1 MVSIDRQTLITQI
14 CGASGVE
21 GEKLEEMRKQLSLM
35 SEHQLLFVLR
45 GINKNESI
53 GLEVEK
59 ADARTPKVT
68 REIQKLTD
76 EQVKDFSIETI
87 EANIIA
93 AEKIVDAQDLGIVSK
108 RFDKLKKQDVLG
120 NQDIS
125 TDNVKEVIANQK
137 AGVQN
142 LKYAKD
148 GALSKRDYY
157 LQNKDRLKQM
167 ILRRLYTIDSKS
179 GDNFIDR
186 NKGNYTKEEF
196 AEFLEKYIN
205 TTIDKIESLD
215 SIKGMQH
222 SLVMAD
228 QAGET
233 EFLNKLLQNAN
244 KNKSK
249 LKSPALEG
257 QGVKIKSN
265 NIPPEFNS
273 DEAISF
279 EEVYKYERGTE
290 YSKETVER
298 HKQANDE
305 MNFIT
310 GAFNSLQKYSLSVDK
325 LLNDY
330 KEAKKVY
337 TDSEGISHGGEE
349 PSAQT
354 RKNQVIEFFNSYYNL
369 KDDKGKSDLKKLINQ
384 SKLPIELTE
393 KEDGSYDINLS
404 GYSND
409 VQKNRALNSLLR
421 IGKQNQKELFEKLL
435 NGKTL
440 EQYQSNYELTFAAAM
455 GSDNAEELSQSMK
468 EDNMSAIQ
476 RYAGNTATTGMALM
490 VAGGILTAI
499 PVTTPLGMTLMGI
512 GQVGALG
519 GMTARNV
526 LGFADAYTRDNVSSE
541 EIKELSKDL
550 AMDVGGFI
558 IGGAA
563 GKKGLQYGGKII
575 AQGGNK
581 TAGFIVEK
589 GTDFTLSLAGDLAM
603 MGVLQS
609 SDTSEGLL
617 QGNLMGMV
625 VSTVTGISSAKYADM
640 KSKTHKPA
648 ADLQGKAPEIKP
660 EQTQQPKET
669 LNNKPQLNEEVVAPF
684 AERVLDEPQIG
695 DIVIPDKSKIEIQ
708 NGVFDKNGDFVPDG
722 TFTRTSKQ
730 PFAKSKTLKAT
741 PWGNTEIAENYK
753 DLGKQILHTTKLPP
767 NEVKNQLGIIKSLIE
782 ENPELKISDVSEMI
796 IDMQSLNDNHIK
808 DFLNIYNGM
817 TNVKNFANF
826 KENLRY
832 LAKTA
837 NEMTIDTG
845 EGYIYS
851 RLKDR
856 RMEYLTEH
864 LANIQPEEFKKN
876 LDYFKSLD
884 SKLQNG
890 VTQYDYNI
898 LFKVHD
904 DKYFERLDVAKDYNK
919 YLAKKRLFNNQLSY
933 NTHMIANYSEEGFA
947 IFKDN
952 INLAKELY
960 EKGVMHEDFMNN
972 IVFSDNDACKKMYER
987 LKTELPEE
995 KINRA
1000 VWNLMTNRF
1009 AGYTRAQNTTIEMLK
1024 HMDNDMIK
1032 QITGN
1037 DNRYRLFDYIG
1048 ELDEAGSKNLILKTQ
1063 ILEKMPQL
1071 GQYQKKAEYF
1081 TIESFLRD
1089 CKVENPEKVLE
1100 FINIAEPAYL
1110 SRIQNGNYNY
1120 EPPYDFNKIFNKGN
1134 LDIMIENAKLHKK
1147 LPQEFRDYLNSEQ
1160 SMANQNVY
1168 NRNNESQFNYT
1179 SAPEEF
1185 AQRIETI
1192 KKYNEKLPKT
1202 VTERIYNGSLTV
1214 KDEVLD
1220 VLSTFDPQISNRL
1233 VGYKK
1238 AEILDKADTETLEK
1252 FARIIHN
1259 NKKFTDDELYNYIAG
1274 INDNFINM
1282 LKNMT
1287 TEELDALPI
1296 CTLSN
1301 LGQSGEYQIKA
1312 TKEAI
1317 SLIPERIR
1325 KIIKEDSRNL
1335 YTNLNCNSKNE
1346 IYLELIKDINKLS
1359 DEDLKSIGSM
1369 SLVKYLNQGFAPK
1382 CFNEKNIKIWR
1393 NVSQD
1398 IKDKLQENAFYLLTS
1413 EKELDIDLLN
1423 KRVENLKKHDVF
1435 NSVSGSV
1442 LCDVIRNMS
1451 EETEAMLNKI
1461 ISDPSFDK
1469 NNTDYLIVNLTKINR
1484 GVFEIDFIDKLI
1496 NNPKLDINE
1505 IPKILSSL
1513 SQVKEIS
1520 DEQQEFALYLKHR
1533 DDVDN
1538 KIINSL
1544 LSQINIKE
1552 INDGIA
1558 ISSPLNKRLQDFAKE
1573 LLDNP
1578 NIKNEDISYVLS
1590 ILKNTETFD
1599 ANKDLSLKIINSKK
1613 VDINEIYDNGGFLDE
1628 RKDFTRYLLNED
1640 SLNDQQIYSI
1650 LNNTRNHFKE
1660 TTDKIQQML
1669 QELIAD
1675 KSYGS
1680 DNNLVNFTEVISVNE
1695 QTAEIQI
1702 SLIKDLCHEK
1712 DFPKDR
1718 IPEIANAANAKNSDF
1733 ARELCNDKDFP
1744 KTAIAGIVCEV
1755 NSKNIDFVREL
1766 CNDKDFPKNDISYV
1780 AAYLNDSKNDNDFIT
1795 DLYRSKDFP
1804 KKQLKNITDYLT
1816 KNKNNYDN
1824 FKSLIATPELKEWTL
1839 KNLSNEQEIEAL
1851 HGLSRT
1857 QKKLYSEA
1865 EIANIKKETAA
1876 PVSKPKPKA
1885 IEEAKPAE
1893 IAKAEETLVNL
1904 GVHPKMAPNFVKMC
1918 QQNGIVD
1925 KVKLDAVCA
1934 LAQSGV
1940 QVNEIKNIFNL
1951 ATGNALSSLNGQ
1963 FRPDM
1968 IKDIVTYKQSGID
1981 DVKFAANLAAAK
1993 NMSLIELKG
2002 RINTKVRE
2010 DMVNRINNLPDDIK
2024 ENLKSKGTDLDA
2036 IAEKAVA
2043 EPKAGKI
2050 KQADVTPIHLRS
2062 LDSIVGVEKLILNKY
2077 KNEIDQ
2083 NIWGNPERFKLW
2095 AEEKLKKVLD
2105 FEQNPDYTAVN
2116 EYAKFNDARKEGV
2129 QSWYKYLKEE
2139 SNYKDDVFVQLFV
2152 MDGITK
2158 DMKPNNA
2165 TTPPAVSH
2173 ASFEATYNAL
2183 LENDTSVSFSKIY
2196 ALQTKLKA
2204 INQFAKQNVSMDGI
2218 EGKWVSIP
2226 QSKKGE
2232 PDYDE
2237 HIAMVQALA
2246 EGSSWCLRFEN
2257 AHTYLQGGNLH
2268 FFVDKNGNSQVAINE
2283 TNGQITQIQKRYD
2296 QDSTVPIPYANVIDT
2311 WRKENKY
2318 TGHESKINNALSAK
2332 PKFDELKN
2340 KLAAL
2345 QKAEDYLSIF
2355 KELGINVSTAP
2366 DGTYILSAYTPKIAR
2381 QYTLFD
2387 LGVNENKL
2395 MQNVSQINSSIDL
2408 NGSALTA
2415 MPQLKVI
2422 TGALIF
2428 GDNKISDLRNL
2439 KKINGKN
2446 VTWDK

>member
-1 MVSIDRQTLITQI
+1 MVSVDRQTLITQI

-21 GEKLEEMRKQLSLM
+21 GKKLEEMRKQLSLM

-59 ADARTPKVT
+59 YGSSVKKVT
-68 REIQKLTD
+68 HEKPKLTD
-76 EQVKDFSIETI
+76 EQAKDFSIETI
-87 EANIIA
+87 EANIKA
-93 AEKIVDAQDLGIVSK
+93 AEKIVEAQDLGVVSK
-108 RFDKLKKQDVLG
+108 GFDKLKQQNLLG

-125 TDNVKEVIANQK
+125 TYNVNEVISNQK
-137 AGVQN
+137 TGVQN

-148 GALSKRDYY
+148 GALSKRNYY
-157 LQNKDRLKQM
+157 LQNKERLKQM
-167 ILRRLYTIDSKS
+167 IIRRLYTIDSKS

-196 AEFLEKYIN
+196 AEFQEKYIN
-205 TTIDKIESLD
+205 TTVDKIQSLD

-228 QAGET
+228 EAKEA
-233 EFLNKLLQNAN
+233 EFLDKLLANAN
-244 KNKSK
+244 NDKNKPQ
-249 LKSPALEG
+249 LPAIEG
-257 QGVKIKSN
+257 QGIKIKSD

-273 DEAISF
+273 NEAISF

-298 HKQANDE
+298 YKQANDE
-305 MNFIT
+305 MNFVT
-310 GAFNSLQKYSLSVDK
+310 GAFNSLQKYNLSADK

-330 KEAKKVY
+330 AEAKKVY
-337 TDSEGISHGGEE
+337 TDTAGNSHGGEE
-349 PSAQT
+349 PPAET
-354 RKNQVIEFFNSYYNL
+354 RKNQFLEFFNSYYSL
-369 KDDKGKSDLKKLINQ
+369 KDDKGKADLKKLINQ
-384 SKLPIELTE
+384 SKLPIQLNE
-393 KEDGSYDINLS
+393 KEDGSYDLNLS
-404 GYSND
+404 AYGSD
-409 VQKNRALNSLLR
+409 SQKNRALNSLLR
-421 IGKQNQKELFEKLL
+421 LGKQNQKELFEKLL
-435 NGKTL
+435 DGKTL

-526 LGFADAYTRDNVSSE
+526 LGFADAYTRDNVSGE

-684 AERVLDEPQIG
+684 AERALDEPQIG
-695 DIVIPDKSKIEIQ
+695 DIVIPDKSKVDIQ
-708 NGVFDKNGDFVPDG
+708 NGDFDKNGDFVPDG
-722 TFTRTSKQ
+722 TFARTSKQ
-730 PFAKSKTLKAT
+730 PFAKSKTMKPT
-741 PWGNTEIAENYK
+741 PWGNTEVAETYK
-753 DLGKQILHTTKLPP
+753 DLGKQILYTAKLSP
-767 NEVKNQLGIIKSLIE
+767 NEVKNKLGMIKSLIE
-782 ENPELKISDVSEMI
+782 ENPELKISDVSEML
-796 IDMQSLNDNHIK
+796 IDMQTLNDNNLNG
-808 DFLNIYNGM
+808 FLNSYAGL
-817 TNVKNFANF
+817 TKVKNFANF
-826 KENLRY
+826 KENLAY
-832 LAKTA
+832 IAKTA
-837 NEMTIDTG
+837 NELRIEEHG
-845 EGYIYS
+845 SYIYS
-851 RLKDR
+851 RLKDI
-856 RMEYLTEH
+856 RMEHLTENM
-864 LANIQPEEFKKN
+864 ANIKPEEFKKN

-884 SKLQNG
+884 SKLQDG
-890 VTQYDYNI
+890 VIKYNYDI

-904 DKYFERLDVAKDYNK
+904 DKYFERLDAAKDYNK
-919 YLAKKRLFNNQLSY
+919 YLIEKRLPDNQLSY
-933 NTHMIANYSEEGFA
+933 NTHMIADYSDEEFA
-947 IFKDN
+947 LFKDN

-960 EKGVMHEDFMNN
+960 EKRVIRHEDMNG
-972 IVFSDNDACKKMYER
+972 IVFSDNDVCQKMYDR
-987 LKTELPEE
+987 LKTELPED
-995 KINRA
+995 KINRS

-1037 DNRYRLFDYIG
+1037 DNCYRLFDHIA

-1071 GQYQKKAEYF
+1071 GQYQGKAEYYN
-1081 TIESFLRD
+1081 IESFLRD
-1089 CKVENPEKVLE
+1089 YKVENPEKILE
-1100 FINIAEPAYL
+1100 FINIAEPAFL
-1110 SRIQNGNYNY
+1110 SRIEKGNNNQAS
-1120 EPPYDFNKIFNKGN
+1120 YDFNKIFNKGN

-1168 NRNNESQFNYT
+1168 NRNNEGQFDYT
-1179 SAPEEF
+1179 AEPKEF
-1185 AQRIETI
+1185 SQRIETI
-1192 KKYNEKLPKT
+1192 KKYNEKLPES

-1220 VLSTFDPQISNRL
+1220 VLSTFDPQISNKL
-1233 VGYKK
+1233 VVYKK
-1238 AEILDKADTETLEK
+1238 TEILNSADTETLGK
-1252 FARIIHN
+1252 FAKIIHDKN
-1259 NKKFTDDELYNYIAG
+1259 EFTDNELYNYIAG
-1274 INDNFINM
+1274 INDNFINL

-1335 YTNLNCNSKNE
+1335 YTNLNCNLKNE
-1346 IYLELIKDINKLS
+1346 KYLELIKDINKLS

-1369 SLVKYLNQGFAPK
+1369 SLVKYLDQGLTPK
-1382 CFNEKNIKIWR
+1382 SFNEKNIKIWR
-1393 NVSQD
+1393 NVYQD
-1398 IKDKLQENAFYLLTS
+1398 IKDKLKDNAFYLLTS
-1413 EKELDIDLLN
+1413 EKELDIDLLK
-1423 KRVENLKKHDVF
+1423 KRIENLKKHDVF
-1435 NSVSGSV
+1435 NSISSSV
-1442 LCDVIRNMS
+1442 LFDVIRNTS
-1451 EETEAMLNKI
+1451 EETDAILNKI

-1469 NNTDYLIVNLTKINR
+1469 NKTDYLIVNLTRTNS
-1484 GVFEIDFIDKLI
+1484 GVFETDFIYKLI

-1505 IPKILSSL
+1505 IPNILSPL
-1513 SQVKEIS
+1513 SSVKEIS
-1520 DEQQEFALYLKHR
+1520 AEQQEFALYLLNR
-1533 DDVDN
+1533 DDVDK
-1538 KIINSL
+1538 KIINNL
-1544 LSQINIKE
+1544 LHQINIKE
-1552 INDGIA
+1552 INDDIT

-1578 NIKNEDISYVLS
+1578 NIKNEDISNVLS
-1590 ILKNTETFD
+1590 ILKNPETFD
-1599 ANKDLSLKIINSKK
+1599 AYKDFSIEIINSKK
-1613 VDINEIYDNGGFLDE
+1613 VNLIIEIYNRSGFVDE
-1628 RKDFTRYLLNED
+1628 RRDFTKFLLNED
-1640 SLNDQQIYSI
+1640 SLNDQQICSI
-1650 LNNTRNHFKE
+1650 LNNIRTHFKE

-1669 QELIAD
+1669 QELIED
-1675 KSYGS
+1675 KCYGS
-1680 DNNLVNFTEVISVNE
+1680 DNNNLVKLTEVVSTSA

-1702 SLIKDLCHEK
+1702 SLIKDLCH
-1712 DFPKDR
+1712 
-1718 IPEIANAANAKNSDF
+1718 
-1733 ARELCNDKDFP
+1733 DKDFP
-1744 KTAIAGIVCEV
+1744 KTAIADIASSTSE
-1755 NSKNIDFVREL
+1755 KNIDFVREL
-1766 CNDKDFPKNDISYV
+1766 CDDKDFPKNDISHV
-1780 AAYLNDSKNDNDFIT
+1780 ANYLNSSKKGNDIIT
-1795 DLYRSKDFP
+1795 DLYHSKDFP
-1804 KKQLKNITDYLT
+1804 KKHLKDITDYLS
-1816 KNKNNYDN
+1816 KNNNNYDN
-1824 FKSLIATPELKEWTL
+1824 FKSMIATPQLREWTI
-1839 KNLSNEQEIEAL
+1839 KNLANEQEIEAL

-1865 EIANIKKETAA
+1865 EIANLKKETAA

-1934 LAQSGV
+1934 LAQSGI

-1951 ATGNALSSLNGQ
+1951 ATGNALSTMNGE

-1993 NMSLIELKG
+1993 NMSLVELKG

-2024 ENLKSKGTDLDA
+2024 EKLKSKGTDLDA
-2036 IAEKAVA
+2036 IAEKAAA
-2043 EPKAGKI
+2043 EPKAGKV
-2050 KQADVTPIHLRS
+2050 KQADVAQIHLRS

-2077 KNEIDQ
+2077 KNEVDQ
-2083 NIWGNPERFKLW
+2083 KIWGDPERFKVW

-2116 EYAKFNDARKEGV
+2116 EYAKFNNARKEGV

-2158 DMKPNNA
+2158 EMKPNNA
-2165 TTPPAVSH
+2165 ATPPAVSH

-2196 ALQTKLKA
+2196 AQQTKSKA
-2204 INQFAKQNVSMDGI
+2204 INQFAKQDVSMDGI
-2218 EGKWVSIP
+2218 EGKWVTIP
-2226 QSKKGE
+2226 QSNKGE

-2246 EGSSWCLRFEN
+2246 EGSSWCLRFES
-2257 AHTYLQGGNLH
+2257 AHSYLQGGNLH

-2311 WRKENKY
+2311 WKKENKY
-2318 TGHESKINNALSAK
+2318 TGHESQIKTALSAK
-2332 PKFDELKN
+2332 PEFDELKN
-2340 KLAAL
+2340 KLDAL

-2355 KELGINVSTAP
+2355 KEFGINVSTAP
-2366 DGTYILSAYTPKIAR
+2366 DGTYIISKYNPRITR
-2381 QYTLFD
+2381 QYTSFD

-2395 MQNVSQINSSIDL
+2395 MKNVSQINSSINL

-2415 MPQLKVI
+2415 MPQLKEI
-2422 TGALIF
+2422 KGTLSF
-2428 GDNKISDLRNL
+2428 GDNKINDLRNL
-2439 KKINGKN
+2439 EKINGKN
-2446 VTWDK
+2446 ITWDK

>member
-1 MVSIDRQTLITQI
+1 MVSVDRQTLITQI
-14 CGASGVE
+14 CSASGVE
-21 GEKLEEMRKQLSLM
+21 GKKLEEMHKQLSLM

-45 GINKNESI
+45 GINKNECI

-59 ADARTPKVT
+59 YVSPVKKGIH
-68 REIQKLTD
+68 EKQKLTD
-76 EQVKDFSIETI
+76 EQAKKFSIETI
-87 EANIIA
+87 EANIKA
-93 AEKIVDAQDLGIVSK
+93 AEKIVKAQDLGAVSK
-108 RFDKLKKQDVLG
+108 SFDKLKQQNLLG

-137 AGVQN
+137 TGVQN

-148 GALSKRDYY
+148 GALSKRNYY

-167 ILRRLYTIDSKS
+167 IIRRLYTINSKS

-186 NKGNYTKEEF
+186 NKGNYTKDEF

-205 TTIDKIESLD
+205 TTVDNIQSLD
-215 SIKGMQH
+215 SIKGIQH

-228 QAGET
+228 EAKEA
-233 EFLNKLLQNAN
+233 EFLDKFLANAN
-244 KNKSK
+244 NDKNKPK
-249 LKSPALEG
+249 LPAIEG
-257 QGVKIKSN
+257 DVIKIKSD

-298 HKQANDE
+298 YKQANDE
-305 MNFIT
+305 MNFVT
-310 GAFNSLQKYSLSVDK
+310 GAYNSLQKYNLSADK

-330 KEAKKVY
+330 EEAKKVY
-337 TDSEGISHGGEE
+337 TDTQGNSHGGEE
-349 PSAQT
+349 PSAET
-354 RKNQVIEFFNSYYNL
+354 RKNQFLEFFNSYYSL
-369 KDDKGKSDLKKLINQ
+369 KDDTGKADLKKLINQ
-384 SKLPIELTE
+384 SKLPLQVKE
-393 KEDGSYDINLS
+393 KEDGSYDLDLS
-404 GYSND
+404 AYDSD
-409 VQKNRALNSLLR
+409 SQKNRALNSLLR
-421 IGKQNQKELFEKLL
+421 LGKQNQKKLFEKLL
-435 NGKTL
+435 DGKTL
-440 EQYQSNYELTFAAAM
+440 EQYQSNYERTFAAAM
-455 GSDNAEELSQSMK
+455 GSDNAEELSQSMN

-512 GQVGALG
+512 GQIGALG
-519 GMTARNV
+519 GMAARNV
-526 LGFADAYTRDNVSSE
+526 LGFADAYTRDNVSVE

-603 MGVLQS
+603 MGILQS

-640 KSKTHKPA
+640 KSKTQKPST
-648 ADLQGKAPEIKP
+648 DLYGKAPEITP
-660 EQTQQPKET
+660 RDT
-669 LNNKPQLNEEVVAPF
+669 KPQQIEDETVAPF
-684 AERVLDEPQIG
+684 AERALNEPQIG
-695 DIVIPDKSKIEIQ
+695 DIIIPDKNKVDIQ
-708 NGVFDKNGDFVPDG
+708 NGDFDKNGDFVPDG

-730 PFAKSKTLKAT
+730 PFAKSKTLKPT
-741 PWGNTEIAENYK
+741 PWGNTEVAETYK
-753 DLGKQILHTTKLPP
+753 DLGKQILHATKLPP
-767 NEVKNQLGIIKSLIE
+767 YEVKNQLGIIKSLIE

-808 DFLNIYNGM
+808 DFLNIYNGL
-817 TNVKNFANF
+817 TNVKNFADF

-837 NEMTIDTG
+837 NEITIDTG

-856 RMEYLTEH
+856 RMADLTEH

-919 YLAKKRLFNNQLSY
+919 YLAEKRLFNNQLSY
-933 NTHMIANYSEEGFA
+933 NTHMIADYSEEGFA

-952 INLAKELY
+952 INLAKELH
-960 EKGVMHEDFMNN
+960 EKSVIRHEDMNN

-995 KINRA
+995 KINRT

-1009 AGYTRAQNTTIEMLK
+1009 AGHTRAQDTTIEMLK

-1032 QITGN
+1032 QITEN
-1037 DNRYRLFDYIG
+1037 DSCYQLFNYI
-1048 ELDEAGSKNLILKTQ
+1048 EKLDETGSKNLILKTQ

-1071 GQYQKKAEYF
+1071 GQYQGKAEYF
-1081 TIESFLRD
+1081 TIELFLKD
-1089 CKVENPEKVLE
+1089 YKVENPEKVLE
-1100 FINIAEPAYL
+1100 FINIAEPAFL
-1110 SRIQNGNYNY
+1110 SRIENGNNY
-1120 EPPYDFNKIFNKGN
+1120 QASYDFNGIFNKGN
-1134 LDIMIENAKLHKK
+1134 LDLMIENAKLHQQ
-1147 LPQEFRDYLNSEQ
+1147 LPQKFRDYLNSEQ
-1160 SMANQNVY
+1160 SMASQNIY
-1168 NRNNESQFNYT
+1168 NRHNEGQFDYT
-1179 SAPEEF
+1179 AEPKEF

-1192 KKYNEKLPKT
+1192 KKYNEKLPES
-1202 VTERIYNGSLTV
+1202 VSEHIYNGSLTL
-1214 KDEVLD
+1214 KDEVLN
-1220 VLSTFDPQISNRL
+1220 VLSTFDPQISNKL

-1238 AEILDKADTETLEK
+1238 AEILNSADTETLEK
-1252 FARIIHN
+1252 FAKIIHD
-1259 NKKFTDDELYNYIAG
+1259 KKEFTDDELYNYIAD

-1287 TEELDALPI
+1287 TEELDALSI
-1296 CTLSN
+1296 RTLSS
-1301 LGQSGEYQIKA
+1301 LGQSGEYQIIA

-1325 KIIKEDSRNL
+1325 KIIKEDSRDL
-1335 YTNLNCNSKNE
+1335 YTGLNYNSKNKR
-1346 IYLELIKDINKLS
+1346 YLEIIKDINKLS
-1359 DEDLKSIGSM
+1359 DEDLKSIGSK
-1369 SLVKYLNQGFAPK
+1369 SLVKYLEHEFNPK
-1382 CFNEKNIKIWR
+1382 SFNEKNIKIWR

-1484 GVFEIDFIDKLI
+1484 GVFETSFIDKLI

-1520 DEQQEFALYLKHR
+1520 DQQQDFALYLLNR

-1613 VDINEIYDNGGFLDE
+1613 VDINKIYDNDGFLDE

-1680 DNNLVNFTEVISVNE
+1680 DNNLVNFTEVISINE

-1780 AAYLNDSKNDNDFIT
+1780 VAYLNDSKNDNDFIT

-1804 KKQLKNITDYLT
+1804 KKQLKNITEYLI
-1816 KNKNNYDN
+1816 KNKNNSDN

-1839 KNLSNEQEIEAL
+1839 KNLSNEQEIEIL
-1851 HGLSRT
+1851 PGLSRT

-1865 EIANIKKETAA
+1865 EIANIKKETPA

-1951 ATGNALSSLNGQ
+1951 ATGNALSSMNGQ

-1993 NMSLIELKG
+1993 NMSIIELKG
-2002 RINTKVRE
+2002 RINTKIRE
-2010 DMVNRINNLPDDIK
+2010 DMVNRINNLPNDIK
-2024 ENLKSKGTDLDA
+2024 EKLKTKGTDLDA
-2036 IAEKAVA
+2036 IAEKASA

-2050 KQADVTPIHLRS
+2050 KQADVAPIHLRS

-2083 NIWGNPERFKLW
+2083 NIWGNPERFKVW

-2116 EYAKFNDARKEGV
+2116 EYAKFNNARKEGV

-2158 DMKPNNA
+2158 EMKPNNA
-2165 TTPPAVSH
+2165 ATPPAVSH

-2196 ALQTKLKA
+2196 AQQTKLKA
-2204 INQFAKQNVSMDGI
+2204 INQFAKQDVSMDGI
-2218 EGKWVSIP
+2218 EGKWVTIP
-2226 QSKKGE
+2226 QSQKGE

-2318 TGHESKINNALSAK
+2318 TGHEFQINNALSAK
-2332 PKFDELKN
+2332 PRFDELKN

-2355 KELGINVSTAP
+2355 KVLGINVSTAP

-2422 TGALIF
+2422 TGALTF

-2439 KKINGKN
+2439 EKINGKN
-2446 VTWDK
+2446 ITWDK